1 MRLLS
6 LTSGPLPAAAL
17 VVTWSSGFIG
27 ARLGTDTADTL
38 TVLMWRFLIVAALV
52 GPWWWL
58 VRRHRH
64 HLTPR
69 DVATQAVV
77 GLLAQSIYLLSSV
90 KSIELGVPVGT
101 TSLIESLQ
109 PLVAGA
115 LVGPLLKERVSG
127 RQWIGLVLG
136 LIAVAMVIGDGL
148 SLATD
153 RPGWIY
159 AVPFIGMATLTA
171 ATLLQRGHGT
181 AIALTDSLAIQCC
194 TSAVLFTCLGLA
206 SGHAQ
211 PPSDGGFWV
220 ALLWMVFLSTFGGYG
235 FYWLNLK
242 HHSVTR
248 VNSLIYLCPPT
259 TAFWAFLMFGDPL
272 GAMAITGFVI
282 SLSAVLLVNRPAA
295 STTPESG
302 HDAEN
307 DTPPSSLSSSN
318 RDHDAAVETSR
329 PPRPHGRRP
338 S

>member
-1 MRLLS
+1 MRSPS

-17 VVTWSSGFIG
+17 VVMWSSGFIG

-52 GPWWWL
+52 VPGWWL

-64 HLTPR
+64 HLTRR
-69 DVATQAVV
+69 DVATQVVV

-90 KSIELGVPVGT
+90 KSIELGVPAGT

-115 LVGPLLKERVSG
+115 LVGPLLKERVTG
-127 RQWIGLVLG
+127 RQWLGLVLG

-171 ATLLQRGHGT
+171 ATLLQRGRGT
-181 AIALTDSLAIQCC
+181 TVPLSDSLAIQCC
-194 TSAVLFTCLGLA
+194 TSAVLFTCLGLV
-206 SGHAQ
+206 SGNAR
-211 PPSDGGFWV
+211 PPGDGDFWL
-220 ALLWMVFLSTFGGYG
+220 ALLWMVFFATFGGYG

-259 TAFWAFLMFGDPL
+259 TAFWAFLMFGDPV
-272 GAMAITGFVI
+272 GAVAVGGFVI
-282 SLSAVLLVNRPAA
+282 SLVAVLLVHRPAGPATPQRNDNDSDNDSENEAAATGAADA
-295 STTPESG
+295 SVYSTK
-302 HDAEN
+302 
-307 DTPPSSLSSSN
+307 
-318 RDHDAAVETSR
+318 R
-329 PPRPHGRRP
+329 P
-338 S
+338 